1 MKEHSYLTFSLNNN
15 LYGISLVYV
24 EELFSLPE
32 LTPIPENPYKIVG
45 IVNLRGNIVPVM
57 DFNLT
62 LSSQS
67 LDYCLTDS
75 LVVLK
80 WQEFR
85 LGIIVNQIHE
95 VINISPA
102 EITNELDYEREL
114 AVVEQG
120 TENWENMYSYSDPNQ
135 ILKESIPQFQKPVE
149 LRKIIAGVASIP
161 ENIFILNNPDNW
173 SNYVEIQDIFSG
185 KNLLEPKII
194 SHNNAD
200 IFPAN
205 GSELLLSQQ
214 PVFCPNATLEETTTF
229 RKRADNFRFAPE
241 TQDLKTFITLAVFA
255 LNGNIFGINLEL
267 VREFTD
273 IRQVTPIPCVKPHII
288 GNMNLRG
295 EILTLIDICGLLNLP
310 LMGIG
315 NNSKAMVVEVEGIVA
330 GLMVEEVCD
339 VMFSLNP
346 RDIRAVPTAIHSVN
360 DEYLQGAVLYHEKIM
375 SILDLP
381 KIFLKGGL
389 IVDEVI

>member
-1 MKEHSYLTFSLNNN
+1 MNEHSYLTFSLNNY
-15 LYGISLVYV
+15 LYGINLVYV

-45 IVNLRGNIVPVM
+45 IINVRGNIVPVM
-57 DFNLT
+57 DFNFT

-67 LDYCLTDS
+67 LNYRLTDS

-80 WQEFR
+80 EQELR
-85 LGIIVNQIHE
+85 LGIIVNQIYE
-95 VINISPA
+95 VINISPDK
-102 EITNELDYEREL
+102 ITTELDYEREL
-114 AVVEQG
+114 AVIEHR
-120 TENWENMYSYSDPNQ
+120 E
-135 ILKESIPQFQKPVE
+135 
-149 LRKIIAGVASIP
+149 IIAGVVDFP
-161 ENIFILNNPDNW
+161 ENIFILSNLENW
-173 SNYVEIQDIFSG
+173 FNYVEIQQILSL
-185 KNLLEPKII
+185 KNLLEQTII
-194 SHNNAD
+194 SNHNAD
-200 IFPAN
+200 NFPAN
-205 GSELLLSQQ
+205 GSELLLIQQ
-214 PVFCPNATLEETTTF
+214 SVFCPNATLEETTTF
-229 RKRADNFRFAPE
+229 RKRADNLRLPPE
-241 TQDLKTFITLAVFA
+241 SQDLKTFITLAVFA
-255 LNGNIFGINLEL
+255 LNGNLFGINLEM

-273 IRQVTPIPCVKPHII
+273 IRQITPIPCVKAHII

-310 LMGIG
+310 LMGIA

-346 RDIRAVPTAIHSVN
+346 QDIRAVPTAIHSVN
-360 DEYLQGAVLYHEKIM
+360 NEYLQGAVLYHEKIM

-381 KIFLKGGL
+381 KIFFNSGL

>member
-1 MKEHSYLTFSLNNN
+1 MKEHSYLTFSLNNY
-15 LYGISLVYV
+15 LYGISQVYV
-24 EELFSLPE
+24 EEFFSLPE
-32 LTPIPENPYKIVG
+32 LTTIAENPYKIVG
-45 IVNLRGNIVPVM
+45 LVNIRGNILPVM
-57 DFNLT
+57 DFNFT
-62 LSSQS
+62 LSSQP
-67 LDYCLTDS
+67 LNYRLTDS

-85 LGIIVNQIHE
+85 LGIIVNQIYE
-95 VINISPA
+95 VINISPDK
-102 EITNELDYEREL
+102 IT
-114 AVVEQG
+114 
-120 TENWENMYSYSDPNQ
+120 
-135 ILKESIPQFQKPVE
+135 PQFTYEQE
-149 LRKIIAGVASIP
+149 LVVIEQREIIAGVADIP
-161 ENIFILNNPDNW
+161 ANVFIFINPNNW
-173 SNYVEIQDIFSG
+173 FNYVEINQFLSS

-194 SHNNAD
+194 SNHNAD

-205 GSELLLSQQ
+205 SSELSLIQQ

-229 RKRADNFRFAPE
+229 PKRADNLRLPPE
-241 TQDLKTFITLAVFA
+241 SQDLKTFITLAVFA
-255 LNGNIFGINLEL
+255 LNGNFFGINLEM

-310 LMGIG
+310 LMGIA

-330 GLMVEEVCD
+330 GLMVEQVCD

-346 RDIRAVPTAIHSVN
+346 REIRAVTTAIHSVN
-360 DEYLQGAVLYHEKIM
+360 DEYLQGTVLYHEKIM

-381 KIFLKGGL
+381 KIFLNGGL

>member
-1 MKEHSYLTFSLNNN
+1 MKEHSYLTFSLNNY
-15 LYGISLVYV
+15 LYGINLVYV

-45 IVNLRGNIVPVM
+45 FVNLRGNIVPVM
-57 DFNLT
+57 DLNLS

-67 LDYCLTDS
+67 LDYCFTDS
-75 LVVLK
+75 LLVLK

-85 LGIIVNQIHE
+85 LSIIVNQIYE
-95 VINISPA
+95 VIDISPQ
-102 EITNELDYEREL
+102 EITTQLDYEQEL
-114 AVVEQG
+114 AVVEQ
-120 TENWENMYSYSDPNQ
+120 
-135 ILKESIPQFQKPVE
+135 
-149 LRKIIAGVASIP
+149 RKIIAGFASTP
-161 ENIFILNNPDNW
+161 GNIFILSNPENW
-173 SNYVEIQDIFSG
+173 FKYVEIQEILYL
-185 KNLLEPKII
+185 KNLLEQQII
-194 SHNNAD
+194 SNHNAD
-200 IFPAN
+200 KFPAN
-205 GSELLLSQQ
+205 NSELLLNQQ

-229 RKRADNFRFAPE
+229 PKRADNLRLPSE
-241 TQDLKTFITLAVFA
+241 SQDLKTFITLAVFT
-255 LNGNIFGINLEL
+255 LNGNLFGIDLEM

-273 IRQVTPIPCVKPHII
+273 IRQVTPIPCVKAHII

-310 LMGIG
+310 LMGIA

-346 RDIRAVPTAIHSVN
+346 REIRTVPTGIHSVN

-381 KIFLKGGL
+381 KMFLNGGL

>member
-1 MKEHSYLTFSLNNN
+1 MKEHSYLTFSLNNYF
-15 LYGISLVYV
+15 YGISLVYV

-45 IVNLRGNIVPVM
+45 LVNLRENIVPVM
-57 DFNLT
+57 DFNFT
-62 LSSQS
+62 FSSQS
-67 LDYCLTDS
+67 LNYRFTDS
-75 LVVLK
+75 LMVLK

-85 LGIIVNQIHE
+85 LGIIVNQIYE
-95 VINISPA
+95 VINISP
-102 EITNELDYEREL
+102 EQIPTELDYEQEFAL
-114 AVVEQG
+114 VEQ
-120 TENWENMYSYSDPNQ
+120 
-135 ILKESIPQFQKPVE
+135 
-149 LRKIIAGVASIP
+149 RKIIPGVASISG
-161 ENIFILNNPDNW
+161 NIFILSNPDNW
-173 SNYVEIQDIFSG
+173 FNYVEIQQISSL

-194 SHNNAD
+194 SNYNAD
-200 IFPAN
+200 KFPAN
-205 GSELLLSQQ
+205 NSELLLNQQ
-214 PVFCPNATLEETTTF
+214 PVFCPNTTLEETTTF
-229 RKRADNFRFAPE
+229 PKRADNLRLPPE
-241 TQDLKTFITLAVFA
+241 SQDLKTFITLAVFT
-255 LNGNIFGINLEL
+255 LNGNLFGIDLEM

-273 IRQVTPIPCVKPHII
+273 IRPVTPIPCVKAHII

-310 LMGIG
+310 LMGIA

-346 RDIRAVPTAIHSVN
+346 RQIRTVPTGIHSVN
-360 DEYLQGAVLYHEKIM
+360 NEYLQGTVLYHEKIM

-381 KIFLKGGL
+381 KIFLNGGL

>member
-1 MKEHSYLTFSLNNN
+1 MKEHSYLTFSLNNY
-15 LYGISLVYV
+15 LYGINLVYV

-45 IVNLRGNIVPVM
+45 LVNIRGNIVPVI

-62 LSSQS
+62 LDYQS
-67 LDYCLTDS
+67 LDYHLTDS

-85 LGIIVNQIHE
+85 LGIIVNQIYE
-95 VINISPA
+95 VINIYP
-102 EITNELDYEREL
+102 EQITNEIDYQQEFS
-114 AVVEQG
+114 VIEQRKVIDG
-120 TENWENMYSYSDPNQ
+120 VAEIPVKILILSNPENWFKS
-135 ILKESIPQFQKPVE
+135 
-149 LRKIIAGVASIP
+149 
-161 ENIFILNNPDNW
+161 
-173 SNYVEIQDIFSG
+173 VEIQQILSW

-194 SHNNAD
+194 FNYNGDKFS
-200 IFPAN
+200 AN
-205 GSELLLSQQ
+205 DSELLLSQE

-229 RKRADNFRFAPE
+229 RQRADNLRLPPE
-241 TQDLKTFITLAVFA
+241 SQDLKAFITLAVFT
-255 LNGNIFGINLEL
+255 LNGNFFGIDLEM

-273 IRQVTPIPCVKPHII
+273 IRQVTPIPCVKAHII

-310 LMGIG
+310 LMGIA

-339 VMFSLNP
+339 VMFSLNSQ
-346 RDIRAVPTAIHSVN
+346 DIRAVPTIHSVN
-360 DEYLQGAVLYHEKIM
+360 HEYLQGAVLYHEKIM

>member
-1 MKEHSYLTFSLNNN
+1 MKENSYLTFSLNN
-15 LYGISLVYV
+15 YFYSISLVYV
-24 EELFSLPE
+24 EEVFSLPE
-32 LTPIPENPYKIVG
+32 LTTIPENPYKIVAL
-45 IVNLRGNIVPVM
+45 VNIRGNIVPVM

-62 LSSQS
+62 LDYQS
-67 LDYCLTDS
+67 LDYRLTDS

-85 LGIIVNQIHE
+85 LGIIVNQIYE
-95 VINISPA
+95 VINISPQ
-102 EITNELDYEREL
+102 EITTEIDYEQEL
-114 AVVEQG
+114 TVLEQ
-120 TENWENMYSYSDPNQ
+120 
-135 ILKESIPQFQKPVE
+135 
-149 LRKIIAGVASIP
+149 RKIIPGVATISG
-161 ENIFILNNPDNW
+161 NIFILSNPENW
-173 SNYVEIQDIFSG
+173 FNYVEIQQILSC

-194 SHNNAD
+194 SNQNGD

-205 GSELLLSQQ
+205 DSELLLNQQ
-214 PVFCPNATLEETTTF
+214 PVFCPNATLEETTIF
-229 RKRADNFRFAPE
+229 RQRADNLRLPPE
-241 TQDLKTFITLAVFA
+241 SQDLKAFITLAVFT
-255 LNGNIFGINLEL
+255 LNGNLFGIDLEMI
-267 VREFTD
+267 REFTD
-273 IRQVTPIPCVKPHII
+273 IRQVTPIPCVKAHII

-310 LMGIG
+310 LMGIA

-346 RDIRAVPTAIHSVN
+346 QDIRAVPIAIHSIN
-360 DEYLQGAVLYHEKIM
+360 NEYLQGAVLYHEKIM